1 MSPRTFTVV
10 AAATIIA
17 VLAAVVAL
25 VQTRGG
31 PEVAGAGDRVFP
43 ELLDRVNDVSAL
55 VIDHAKGRITL
66 ERGQEGW
73 TVKESD
79 GYPGRKVKIQ
89 RALLGLAEMHFLEPK
104 TRLKEKYAKLNL
116 RDQTEKGSRSKR
128 VKLFDGEGKIVADI
142 LVGKERAN
150 LGGDKSV
157 SLYVRRPGD
166 VQSWLAAGTADITAI
181 KRDWLERKIVN
192 LEAKR
197 IRSIV
202 IHHPDG
208 EVVILSKASPEA
220 KDFTLDTIPKGKE
233 LIDPSGPNTVGR
245 ALADFLLD
253 DARKDSRPFD
263 SAKQTTADFTTF
275 DGLTVKTRIVKR
287 RGKHWMR
294 LEATGENGAAK
305 EARDINA
312 RTAGW
317 VYGISEYSASNLMK
331 RLGDL
336 VEDEKPKS

>member
-31 PEVAGAGDRVFP
+31 PGVAGAGDRVFP

-79 GYPGRKVKIQ
+79 GYPGRTVKIQ
-89 RALLGLAEMHFLEPK
+89 RALLGLAQMNFLEPK
-104 TRLKEKYAKLNL
+104 TRIKEKYAKLEL
-116 RDQTEKGSRSKR
+116 RDRAEKGSRSKR
-128 VKLFDGEGKIVADI
+128 VKLFDPDGKIVADI

-150 LGGDKSV
+150 LGDDNSV
-157 SLYVRRPGD
+157 SIYVRRPGD
-166 VQSWLAAGTADITAI
+166 VQSWLAGGAADITAI

-197 IRSIV
+197 IRRIV

-208 EVVILSKASPEA
+208 EVVILSRANPED
-220 KDFTLDTIPKGKE
+220 KDFALGNMPKGKK

-263 SAKQTTADFTTF
+263 SANQATADFTTF
-275 DGLTVKTRIVKR
+275 DGLTVKTRIVKQ

-305 EARDINA
+305 EAQGINA

-317 VYGISEYSASNLMK
+317 VYGISEYSASSLLK